1 MTATQLLTQEIQ
13 QLLNCDLGESALQL
27 AELECKPRLT
37 DRRLSPSERLG
48 LLRAYSACLDAQK
61 QHRTSLRVITEFISG
76 PERGQLTADEL
87 EEVARDIAAQRWR
100 LGEHDL
106 CLAQLRQI
114 PRTHR
119 TTADVARMARCAGLI
134 RSPDAAEL
142 FGELLKRQ
150 PNASEALAYVG
161 KVHPAEGYH
170 DVASLA
176 TARRLA
182 QNLDYRGAVDELSRL
197 ARRHPGSAPVRAYQ
211 ATCRYMMNDVSAALA
226 LYERARTLEPGLMD
240 QMGAYATLLASS
252 TGDAHAV
259 YRLGNELL
267 KVDQGRAEGW
277 VAMARYFLLSGETQ
291 EALAIAWRAQTL
303 APSYA
308 CAYYTEGVIQLAS
321 GSVDDALDVFI
332 KAHQLERSALTF
344 RAV

>member
-1 MTATQLLTQEIQ
+1 
-13 QLLNCDLGESALQL
+13 
-27 AELECKPRLT
+27 
-37 DRRLSPSERLG
+37 
-48 LLRAYSACLDAQK
+48 
-61 QHRTSLRVITEFISG
+61 
-76 PERGQLTADEL
+76 
-87 EEVARDIAAQRWR
+87 
-100 LGEHDL
+100 
-106 CLAQLRQI
+106 
-114 PRTHR
+114 
-119 TTADVARMARCAGLI
+119 MARCAGLI
-134 RSPDAAEL
+134 RSPDASEL

-161 KVHPAEGYH
+161 KVHPADGYH
-170 DVASLA
+170 DVVSLA

-182 QNLDYRGAVDELSRL
+182 QSLDYRGAVDELSRL

-226 LYERARTLEPGLMD
+226 LYERARTLDPGLMD
-240 QMGAYATLLASS
+240 QMGTYATLLASS

-277 VAMARYFLLSGETQ
+277 VAMAQYFLLSGETQ

-303 APSYA
+303 SPSYA

-321 GSVDDALDVFI
+321 GSVDDALDVFT
-332 KAHQLERSALTF
+332 KAHQLERNALTF
-344 RAV
+344 RAVIESLVQCGRYKEAFVYAREMAELLP